1 MSFGLVL
8 GAGGQAGGAF
18 HAGVVRAMRDYGLD
32 AAAAEVIVGT
42 SAGSLMAASLRRRS
56 GSRPIAPPSAS
67 ERGRRL
73 LPDRSA
79 ALELMRRPR
88 QLFNALLLS
97 PEFANGRRSIEFMR
111 QGWRGNE
118 AGTWPEAPLWIVAVR
133 RSDGRRVVF
142 GKPGEPVT
150 DVNSACAAS
159 CAIPGYFSA
168 VDIDGTSYVDGG
180 VHSPTNADLLAGREL
195 DVVLISA
202 PMSVQLAGV
211 RPRVDLPMRLL
222 FAGYLREEMWVLRR
236 RGTQVITIEPDRS
249 VLAVM
254 GLNMMDGRRIHEV
267 EERAYDLARV
277 RLRQV
282 SVADAVR
289 PSR

>member
-8 GAGGQAGGAF
+8 GAGGQAGEAF
-18 HAGVVRAMRDYGLD
+18 HRGVVRAMHDFGLD
-32 AAAAEVIVGT
+32 ARTAEVIVGT
-42 SAGSLMAASLRRRS
+42 SAGSVMAASLRRREPS
-56 GSRPIAPPSAS
+56 NRVAAPVAS
-67 ERGRRL
+67 ERGRSRL
-73 LPDRSA
+73 PGRSD
-79 ALELMRRPR
+79 ALELLRRPR
-88 QLFNALLLS
+88 QAFNALLLS
-97 PEFANGRRSIEFMR
+97 PELANGRVSVEFLREGMR
-111 QGWRGNE
+111 DKH
-118 AGTWPEAPLWIVAVR
+118 GTWPQAPLWIVAVR

-150 DVNSACAAS
+150 DVPSAVAAS

-195 DVVLISA
+195 DAVLISS

-236 RGTQVITIEPDRS
+236 RGTQVITFEPDRS

-277 RLRQV
+277 RLRHV